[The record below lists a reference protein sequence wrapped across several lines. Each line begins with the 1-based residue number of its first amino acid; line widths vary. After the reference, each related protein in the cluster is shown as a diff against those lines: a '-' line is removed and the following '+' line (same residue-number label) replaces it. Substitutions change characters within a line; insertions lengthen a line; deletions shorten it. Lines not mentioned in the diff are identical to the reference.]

1 MSAAPTALTCYRT
14 TVRHE
19 WVDYNGH
26 MNDAAFAGVFSE
38 AIDALMDW
46 LGIDADFRAE
56 NAWTVFTLEMHIRYL
71 AQAYEAQPLAVEVR
85 LVDHDAKRLHV
96 LMTLREVTGGTALA
110 TGELM
115 LMGIDTTSE
124 RPAPFPDAIAER
136 VDSLRQWH
144 GYEEWPTDAGR
155 AIGIRRT

>member
-1 MSAAPTALTCYRT
+1 MSTSPTALTCYRT

-38 AIDALMDW
+38 ATDALLEW
-46 LGIDADFRAE
+46 LGLGAPSRE
-56 NAWTVFTLEMHIRYL
+56 EHGYTVFTLETHIRYL

-96 LMTLREVTGGTALA
+96 LMTLREVNEGTALA

-115 LMGIDTTSE
+115 LMGIDTTTE
-124 RPAPFPDAIAER
+124 RPAPFPDAVAGR
-136 VDSLRQWH
+136 VDELSRAH
-144 GYEEWPTDAGR
+144 GYDEWPTDAGR
-155 AIGIRRT
+155 AIGIRRE

>member
-1 MSAAPTALTCYRT
+1 MSAAPTALTCHRT
-14 TVRHE
+14 TVRPE

-26 MNDAAFAGVFSE
+26 MNDAAFANVFSE

-56 NAWTVFTLEMHIRYL
+56 HAYTIFTLEMHIRYL

-85 LVDHDAKRLHV
+85 LIDHDAKRLHV
-96 LMTLREVTGGTALA
+96 LMTLREANEGTALA

-124 RPAPFPDAIAER
+124 RPAPFPEIIAER
-136 VDSLRQWH
+136 VGILHRQH
-144 GYEEWPTDAGR
+144 GYEEWPADAGR
-155 AIGIRRT
+155 AIGIRRG

>member
-1 MSAAPTALTCYRT
+1 MSTAPTALTCYRT

-38 AIDALMDW
+38 ATDALLEW
-46 LGIDADFRAE
+46 LGLGAGSRAE
-56 NAWTVFTLEMHIRYL
+56 HSYTVFTLETHIRYL
-71 AQAYEAQPLAVEVR
+71 AQAYEAQPLAVDAR

-96 LMTLREVTGGTALA
+96 LMTLREANEGTALA

-115 LMGIDTTSE
+115 LMGIDTTTE

-136 VDSLRQWH
+136 VDELRRLH
-144 GYEEWPTDAGR
+144 GYDDWPEDAGR
-155 AIGIRRT
+155 AIGIRRG

>member
-1 MSAAPTALTCYRT
+1 MSASRTALTCYRT
-14 TVRHE
+14 TVRHD

-38 AIDALMDW
+38 ATDALLEW
-46 LGIDADFRAE
+46 LGLGAPARTE
-56 NAWTVFTLEMHIRYL
+56 LGYTVFTLETHIRYL
-71 AQAYEAQPLAVEVR
+71 AQAYETQSLAVDVR

-96 LMTLREVTGGTALA
+96 LMTLREASANTALA

-124 RPAPFPDAIAER
+124 RPAPFPDAVAER
-136 VDSLRQWH
+136 VDELYRAH
-144 GYEEWPTDAGR
+144 GYEEWPADAGR
-155 AIGIRRT
+155 AIGIRRG

>member
-1 MSAAPTALTCYRT
+1 MDSAPTALTCYRT

-38 AIDALMDW
+38 ATDALLEW
-46 LGIDADFRAE
+46 LGLGAAFRAE
-56 NAWTVFTLEMHIRYL
+56 HGYTAFTLETHIRYL

-96 LMTLREVTGGTALA
+96 LMTLREATEGTALA
-110 TGELM
+110 TGEIM
-115 LMGIDTTSE
+115 LMGIDTTTE
-124 RPAPFPDAIAER
+124 RPAPFPDAVAER
-136 VDSLRQWH
+136 VDELNRAH
-144 GYEEWPTDAGR
+144 GYDEWPADAGR
-155 AIGIRRT
+155 AIGIRRG